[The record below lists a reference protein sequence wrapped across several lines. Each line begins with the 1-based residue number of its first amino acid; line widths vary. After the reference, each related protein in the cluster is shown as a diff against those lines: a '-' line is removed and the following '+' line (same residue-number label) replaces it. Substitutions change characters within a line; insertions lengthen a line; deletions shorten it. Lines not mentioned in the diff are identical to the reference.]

1 MLFFTWDTRNQQLVK
16 LCLAQVAK
24 DIEDGE
30 SFLDH
35 VMSRTDVNAF
45 GSDPEQ
51 FIEKLAEEEVCI
63 DDSW

>member
-1 MLFFTWDTRNQQLVK
+1 MK
-16 LCLAQVAK
+16 LCLVQVAK

-30 SFLDH
+30 TFLDH

-63 DDSW
+63 DDS